1 MRAGFGLV
9 AILVTLGVI
18 IVIWSSYTLPAAKQ
32 AIQTKKKVEEQF
44 SMNTPDGMAE
54 AQASIVLDDAQKGG
68 RFNGLQVTSV
78 VTGGPMNKVFG
89 LLAGDEIVAIGGMR
103 LKDPPYNDPEMARA
117 TLYEAKLRQQ
127 PLTVLRNGEE
137 IQLMAH

>member
-18 IVIWSSYTLPAAKQ
+18 IMIMHTYTLPAAKQ
-32 AIQTKKKVEEQF
+32 AIQTRKKVEEQF
-44 SMNTPDGMAE
+44 SMNTPEGMAD
-54 AQASIVLDDAQKGG
+54 AQASIVLDDATRGG

-89 LLAGDEIVAIGGMR
+89 LLAGDQIVAIGGQKLR
-103 LKDPPYNDPEMARA
+103 DPPYNDPEMARA

-127 PLTVLRNGEE
+127 PLTVIRNGEE
-137 IQLMAH
+137 IQLIAH

>member
-1 MRAGFGLV
+1 
-9 AILVTLGVI
+9 
-18 IVIWSSYTLPAAKQ
+18 
-32 AIQTKKKVEEQF
+32 
-44 SMNTPDGMAE
+44 
-54 AQASIVLDDAQKGG
+54 
-68 RFNGLQVTSV
+68 
-78 VTGGPMNKVFG
+78 MNKVFG

-137 IQLMAH
+137 IQLMGVAHGTPVVPPVRRASAHRPS